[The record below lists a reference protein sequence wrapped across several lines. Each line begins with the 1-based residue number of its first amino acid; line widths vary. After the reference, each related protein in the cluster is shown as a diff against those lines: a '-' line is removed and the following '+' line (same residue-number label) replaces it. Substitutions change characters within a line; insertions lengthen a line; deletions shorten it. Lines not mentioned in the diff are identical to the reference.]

1 MSLWKRKKTEEAT
14 EVTPAYMPKIMELLQ
29 SAKYDQ
35 AMELLGK
42 AAQDYFMRVSK
53 ATETVHGHD
62 AAIMIKLFRHMA
74 DELERADPQGA
85 KIVAAMKKINLPPI
99 EYRRTK
105 QKGGHTNE

>member
-1 MSLWKRKKTEEAT
+1 MRIGKKKKDLPA

-29 SAKYDQ
+29 GAKYDA
-35 AMELLGK
+35 AMEELGK
-42 AAQDYFMRVSK
+42 AAQDYFRRVSK
-53 ATETVHGHD
+53 ATETIHGHD

-74 DELERADPQGA
+74 NELERADPQAA

-105 QKGGHTNE
+105 